1 MLINCVLQLYYPE
14 PNQVYTYRI
23 SVWIA
28 YLVQSHLFEQPL
40 KEPPSR
46 DDGNFTNFIL
56 CNYYKLSSSS
66 TAVGY
71 SGCSYNAMQWYQQG
85 QLMGVSYRVKS
96 FSSQASRKSEWQPS
110 GYSSAQV
117 LTHLLHQ
124 GHRSS
129 LGIEVATTLFI
140 RYLNAISSF
149 NIIQ

>member
-28 YLVQSHLFEQPL
+28 YLVLSHLFEQPL
-40 KEPPSR
+40 KEPPSPWTES

-71 SGCSYNAMQWYQQG
+71 SGCSYNAMQW

-117 LTHLLHQ
+117 LTHLLE
-124 GHRSS
+124 GHIRSTGAVQES
-129 LGIEVATTLFI
+129 RWLLHF
-140 RYLNAISSF
+140 
-149 NIIQ
+149 